1 LTAAL
6 QQVQS
11 TLRELD
17 LSMSLYSDVHEVDEL
32 AICPVSGQLGPLREF
47 SRLRKLKAP
56 IVTLL
61 GWMPDG
67 LLRLAEVLPTGL
79 TYLGLTEDLASQC
92 TYEWHERFVLEE
104 LAAFLSV
111 WRSVTP
117 DLQVVEVWLDQIY
130 DRWKDAEVAQ
140 LRMMCKEAGVSC
152 IIYEY
157 LECSCSPSPMT
168 FQWVRQGPVQSRESQ
183 LPRPQ
188 PILEP

>member
-1 LTAAL
+1 MTSSQRPAGPAARIL
-6 QQVQS
+6 
-11 TLRELD
+11 
-17 LSMSLYSDVHEVDEL
+17 
-32 AICPVSGQLGPLREF
+32 PSGR
-47 SRLRKLKAP
+47 LKAP